1 MAMRAVVN
9 LPAAATA
16 RGAFA
21 YALGLGERG
30 ELNFS
35 ETRTGAVGV
44 FGCHGFVPI
53 QIAFFAF

>member
-1 MAMRAVVN
+1 
-9 LPAAATA
+9 
-16 RGAFA
+16 
-21 YALGLGERG
+21 
-30 ELNFS
+30 LNFS